1 MAESL
6 FDKLESEARRRNI
19 DKQSRSARVWFANQA
34 KKLGT
39 NMRQDIIKDPG
50 MKEVRQVGPGHM
62 FMFFYDPKTKEQL
75 PYYDR
80 FPLVLMVE
88 SAPGGFY
95 GLNLHYL
102 APGIRAKFLDQLAG
116 TLSDKRYD
124 ENTRFRMSY
133 GMLKAASRFKEF
145 KPCYKRYL
153 TSHIHSRIAKVQP
166 KDWDIAI
173 FLPTEDFAKKGKRA
187 VWADSRGKY

>member
-39 NMRQDIIKDPG
+39 NIRQDIIKDPG